1 MKVIVI
7 GAGPAGY
14 EAALSLRR
22 EGFETILIEK
32 ERPGGVCVNSG
43 CIPTRVY
50 LQAIKSAEALSAA
63 GFPQEKLPGHIL
75 RQTAVFK
82 INQLSYDMAAVLQ
95 KRKVECLQGEA
106 VQAAEGSVLLADG
119 TRLDCDEIVIA
130 TGSEPVIPEGYS
142 WKRQFTVEELLSLTD
157 LPPRL
162 HIVGGGVLG
171 VELAVILQYMGVHI
185 TVHEKKERLLPDW
198 DPDVSRTMT
207 HYLKS
212 LGVEVVTGEKTA
224 SLENI
229 VFCCGRKPLI
239 PELAGNPAK
248 VHVIGDAAAVSFTA
262 DAAAE
267 EGRRMGAVLSGREA
281 GPEASLTARCI
292 FTPLEA
298 AATGCLCG
306 EGMKESFLPADM
318 TASGIL
324 FGMEGAFI
332 KAVME
337 ESTHL
342 LKGFHIV
349 SNAASE
355 VIQLGQMAVASEM
368 TAEKFLETLLPH
380 PTEGEL
386 LKEAVRN
393 LL

>member
-157 LPPRL
+157 LPASASL
-162 HIVGGGVLG
+162 VGGGVLG

-212 LGVEVVTGEKTA
+212 LGVEVVTGEKPA

-267 EGRRMGAVLSGREA
+267 EGRRMERFCLEERQD
-281 GPEASLTARCI
+281 PR
-292 FTPLEA
+292 PL
-298 AATGCLCG
+298 
-306 EGMKESFLPADM
+306 
-318 TASGIL
+318 
-324 FGMEGAFI
+324 
-332 KAVME
+332 
-337 ESTHL
+337 
-342 LKGFHIV
+342 
-349 SNAASE
+349 
-355 VIQLGQMAVASEM
+355 
-368 TAEKFLETLLPH
+368 
-380 PTEGEL
+380 
-386 LKEAVRN
+386 
-393 LL
+393 